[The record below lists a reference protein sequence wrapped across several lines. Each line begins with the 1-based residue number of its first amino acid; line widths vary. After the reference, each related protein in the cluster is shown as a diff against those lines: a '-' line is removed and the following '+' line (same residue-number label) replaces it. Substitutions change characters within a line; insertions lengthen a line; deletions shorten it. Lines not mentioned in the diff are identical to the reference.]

1 MIGLNAF
8 SPQEAARV
16 DAQVD
21 WVVIPLFVVL
31 LGAVF
36 AFDFALLAGGAG
48 LLKSSAT
55 SWV

>member
-21 WVVIPLFVVL
+21 WVIIPLFVVF

-36 AFDFALLAGGAG
+36 AFEFALLVGAG
-48 LLKSSAT
+48 TTTVNLFSLK
-55 SWV
+55 

>member
-21 WVVIPLFVVL
+21 WVIIPLFVVL

-36 AFDFALLAGGAG
+36 AFEFALLVGAG
-48 LLKSSAT
+48 TTTVNLFSLK
-55 SWV
+55 